1 MALMRITS
9 IVIKSIMITVIRMAM
24 PIVNIQV
31 TVKVIQNLYGNGI
44 TNSKK
49 QHWQK
54 QQQESLTIIKIIMV
68 KMIVIIIVMSSSD
81 NVNCNS
87 IINYSNCYD
96 QN

>member
-49 QHWQK
+49 
-54 QQQESLTIIKIIMV
+54 
-68 KMIVIIIVMSSSD
+68 
-81 NVNCNS
+81 
-87 IINYSNCYD
+87 
-96 QN
+96 